1 MSGFLGPAET
11 LTVTARPNQVL
22 SLLRRGV
29 FLRFKKWVSEPQ
41 NPRSLTPEGNT
52 AAKSQAI
59 SRRTT
64 GDTGQ
69 GWECDVFSGNK
80 LICHYQLP
88 SEGLLQGNSTQEYT
102 LKELFISSA
111 YFRVEPVPAALLNLN
126 PSSRAVHVFGLSIN
140 LHNLCQTTVYLLW
153 VGNCPTNCA
162 PAESPRSKEE
172 SLLRS
177 CRRSSEVSGLLKAQ
191 HFATSKLFLE
201 MKHGIQLQPQPNL
214 PPKMLLLPP
223 SESSLLQTKPHR

>member
-1 MSGFLGPAET
+1 MSGFLGPAEA
-11 LTVTARPNQVL
+11 LTVTARPNQVP
-22 SLLRRGV
+22 SLLRREV
-29 FLRFKKWVSEPQ
+29 CLRFKKWSQ
-41 NPRSLTPEGNT
+41 SLRTPEVLNQQAT

-69 GWECDVFSGNK
+69 GWECDIFSGNK
-80 LICHYQLP
+80 LICHYQLS

-111 YFRVEPVPAALLNLN
+111 YFRVEPAPAALLNLN

-177 CRRSSEVSGLLKAQ
+177 CRRSSEVSGLLQAQ